1 MTLYD
6 TFSSPF
12 GEIIISTNGTHITSF
27 HFLGQRYFENIQA
40 EWKEDTNHPLLLKA
54 KKQLQEY
61 FAQER
66 REFDLPLLA
75 EGTPFQK
82 QVWQEVAKIPYG
94 LLTTY
99 RTIAEKIG
107 NPKAVRAVGTAIGK
121 NPLCIIVPCH
131 RVVSTQ
137 GTMAGYAG
145 GIERKEKL
153 LNLEGSYQK
162 INDIYPAQK
171 FSLAKV

>member
-12 GEIIISTNGTHITSF
+12 GDIIISTNGTHITNF
-27 HFLGQRYFENIQA
+27 RFVGQRYFQDIPS
-40 EWKEDTNHPLLLKA
+40 EWVKNTEHSLLLTA

-66 REFDLPLLA
+66 KAFDLPLLA
-75 EGTPFQK
+75 EGTSFQEK
-82 QVWQEVAKIPYG
+82 VWQEVAKIPYG

-121 NPLCIIVPCH
+121 NPICIVVPCH

-137 GTMAGYAG
+137 GAMAGYAG

-153 LNLEGSYQK
+153 LNLEK
-162 INDIYPAQK
+162 A
-171 FSLAKV
+171 L